1 MMLIL
6 SGKAQLTLRRR
17 RTTGILGS
25 STCLKTLIPKSDR
38 SNSSNGYIELSDLEV
53 MKMAQGLKELFG
65 TSATQEDGVIQ
76 IKLNDFVDTNG
87 TPYLNDPL
95 TATPAQAATAW
106 LAWLHHSTKEKT
118 DENSQPIQ
126 DKTQAI
132 VAQDNFTIKTYE
144 TRDGQ
149 SQIRNNFDF
158 AIYTIDTSSF
168 DPDNVV

>member
-1 MMLIL
+1 MT
-6 SGKAQLTLRRR
+6 Q
-17 RTTGILGS
+17 
-25 STCLKTLIPKSDR
+25 
-38 SNSSNGYIELSDLEV
+38 EL
-53 MKMAQGLKELFG
+53 ANLFG
-65 TSATQEDGVIQ
+65 ENAARTDDTITIS
-76 IKLNDFVDTNG
+76 LNDFVDQNG
-87 TPYLNDPL
+87 NPYLANSV
-95 TATPAQAATAW
+95 TATAAQAATAW
-106 LAWLHHSTKEKT
+106 IAWLHHSTKEEL

-158 AIYTIDTSSF
+158 AIYTIDSSIF

>member
-1 MMLIL
+1 MT
-6 SGKAQLTLRRR
+6 Q
-17 RTTGILGS
+17 
-25 STCLKTLIPKSDR
+25 
-38 SNSSNGYIELSDLEV
+38 EL
-53 MKMAQGLKELFG
+53 ANLFG
-65 TSATQEDGVIQ
+65 ENADRTDDTIT
-76 IKLNDFVDTNG
+76 INLNDFVDQNG
-87 TPYLNDPL
+87 NPYLATPT

-106 LAWLHHSTKEKT
+106 LAWLHHSTKEEL

-132 VAQDNFTIKTYE
+132 VAQDNFTPKTYE

>member
-1 MMLIL
+1 
-6 SGKAQLTLRRR
+6 
-17 RTTGILGS
+17 
-25 STCLKTLIPKSDR
+25 
-38 SNSSNGYIELSDLEV
+38 
-53 MKMAQGLKELFG
+53 MAQGLKELFG

-87 TPYLNDPL
+87 TPYLNNPL

-106 LAWLHHSTKEKT
+106 LAWLHHSTKEKL
-118 DENSQPIQ
+118 DSNSQPIQ